1 MIKKSDIKIRNIFI
15 VSMVA
20 ILIGPFYITPFNT
33 NFYLTLLP
41 IFLSL
46 FLICFKNDNVVVISM
61 SLGLSTFLFR
71 SIVFYLSN
79 EVPLENVFTQYTPL
93 LVYYLSFGILFQKLK
108 VRQIL
113 DNPFNAFLS
122 IWACDS
128 ISNVIEVSTR
138 QIWRVVDFSTILSKI
153 MLVGAIRT
161 SIILFIYYLIRYL
174 LIKFQKSERDKYY
187 HESIMFISKLKTEL
201 FFLKKSRDNIEDMV
215 AYVHH
220 YYEVTEDEK
229 LKTPFLKIAK
239 DIHEIKKDYLRV
251 IAGMDTIFHSDTNI
265 KYMTNKDILNIVADN
280 ALKLIK
286 SKDKNIALSVHYDQ
300 IFLTNDFYSII
311 SILNNLT
318 INSIDSIESFGEIDI
333 EMTFKDEE
341 IEITVVDT
349 GEGIPE
355 DKMEVIFKSG
365 YTTKYDAETGKM
377 STGLGLSHVH
387 NIVTESFNGVIKVES
402 KIKKGTK
409 MIIDIPKETL
419 MRGGETD
426 DNNLYSR

>member
-1 MIKKSDIKIRNIFI
+1 
-15 VSMVA
+15 
-20 ILIGPFYITPFNT
+20 
-33 NFYLTLLP
+33 
-41 IFLSL
+41 
-46 FLICFKNDNVVVISM
+46 
-61 SLGLSTFLFR
+61 
-71 SIVFYLSN
+71 
-79 EVPLENVFTQYTPL
+79 
-93 LVYYLSFGILFQKLK
+93 LSFGILFQKLK

-138 QIWRVVDFSTILSKI
+138 QIWRIVDFSTILSKI

-161 SIILFIYYLIRYL
+161 TIILFIYYLIRYL
-174 LIKFQKSERDKYY
+174 VIKFQESERDKYY

-229 LKTPFLKIAK
+229 LKAPFLKIAK
-239 DIHEIKKDYLRV
+239 DIHEVKKDYLRV

-265 KYMTNKDILNIVADN
+265 KYMSNKDILNIVADN

-300 IFLTNDFYSII
+300 VFLTNDFYSII
-311 SILNNLT
+311 SILNNLI

-333 EMTFKDEE
+333 EMTFKGKN

-355 DKMEVIFKSG
+355 DKMDVIFKSG

-387 NIVTESFNGVIKVES
+387 NIVTEYFNGVIKVES

-419 MRGGETD
+419 MRGGERD
-426 DNNLYSR
+426 VNNLYSR